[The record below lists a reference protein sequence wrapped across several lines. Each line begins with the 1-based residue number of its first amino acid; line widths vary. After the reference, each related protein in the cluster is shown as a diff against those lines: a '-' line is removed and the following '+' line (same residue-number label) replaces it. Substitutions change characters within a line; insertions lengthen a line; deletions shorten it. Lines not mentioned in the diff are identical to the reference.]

1 MNKCPYC
8 GSSMGLYSKEVVRYC
23 QFYKFNG
30 DADGYSEFDDL
41 KVRKSTPLYCQQC
54 DKRVGTYEK
63 LFPNEIIYYLKT
75 REQEHE

>member
-8 GSSMGLYSKEVVRYC
+8 GSCWGLYSKEVARYC

-30 DADGYSEFDDL
+30 DTAGYSELDDL
-41 KVRKSTPLYCQQC
+41 MVTMRKSTPLYCQKC

-63 LFPNEIIYYLKT
+63 LFPNGAIEIK
-75 REQEHE
+75 EQEHE